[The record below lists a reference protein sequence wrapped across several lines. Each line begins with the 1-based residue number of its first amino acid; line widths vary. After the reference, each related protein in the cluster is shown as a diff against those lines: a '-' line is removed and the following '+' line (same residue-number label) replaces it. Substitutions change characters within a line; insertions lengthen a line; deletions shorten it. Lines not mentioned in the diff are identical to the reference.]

1 MLQIAQ
7 EIVYFAHINS
17 NHIMKIIN
25 FAETNSILNQYVAE
39 IRAVAL
45 EAQLDIMIEFVVAD
59 KSNNG
64 GHALSHNGCHSSTG
78 STELRE
84 AKQSKDHDRIQNDIC
99 DGTAKL

>member
-1 MLQIAQ
+1 
-7 EIVYFAHINS
+7 
-17 NHIMKIIN
+17 
-25 FAETNSILNQYVAE
+25 
-39 IRAVAL
+39 
-45 EAQLDIMIEFVVAD
+45 MIEFVVAD

-64 GHALSHNGCHSSTG
+64 GYALSHNGCHSSTG